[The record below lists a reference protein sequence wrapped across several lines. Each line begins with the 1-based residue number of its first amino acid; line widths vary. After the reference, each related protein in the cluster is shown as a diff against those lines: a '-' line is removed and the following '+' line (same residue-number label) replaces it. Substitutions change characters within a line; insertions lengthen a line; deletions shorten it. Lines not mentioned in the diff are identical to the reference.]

1 MGYFYHSNVTWRIE
15 PQFLP
20 NTQLDF
26 AVHATTLAHFGL
38 NLPITVSS
46 ASLHSPMDGKERNA
60 HAIGVMAHLDTGASV
75 TVISADLAKYLNLNP
90 TGAAPIVTAGGIH
103 KMATF
108 AVDLHFPSC
117 NLSSIINLPVSS
129 CHLDYDVSDPSLNER
144 GKFAVLIGRDVMSR
158 WNIVWNG
165 PTSTVIIND

>member
-1 MGYFYHSNVTWRIE
+1 MGYFYHSNVIWGAE
-15 PQFLP
+15 PQFPP
-20 NTQLDF
+20 NTRLDF
-26 AVHATTLAHFGL
+26 AAHAATLAHFGL
-38 NLPITVSS
+38 NLPISVSS
-46 ASLHSPMDGKERNA
+46 ASLYSPKDGKERNA
-60 HAIGVMAHLDTGASV
+60 PTIGVMAHLDTGASV
-75 TVISADLAKYLNLNP
+75 TVISVDLAKYLKLNP
-90 TGAAPIVTAGGIH
+90 TGAVPVVTAGGIH

-108 AVDLHFPSC
+108 VVDLHFPSC

-129 CHLDYDVSDPSLNER
+129 CYLDYNVSDQSLNER